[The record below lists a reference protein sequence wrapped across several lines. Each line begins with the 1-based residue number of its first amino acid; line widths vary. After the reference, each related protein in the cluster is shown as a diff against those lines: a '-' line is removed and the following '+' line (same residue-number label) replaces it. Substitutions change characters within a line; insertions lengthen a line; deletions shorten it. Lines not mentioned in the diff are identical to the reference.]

1 MLNVSA
7 VPKPL
12 ACNLGAFN
20 PKQRR
25 EHTVLVHRVFRA
37 VEQVRDLRDGLAFR
51 LPTKM
56 NVALEA
62 TQFIMLERLC
72 CPFFNFA
79 FKVESDGATWLHI
92 TGGKGVKQF
101 IKPEFGLANLKISRR
116 QT

>member
-1 MLNVSA
+1 MPRTSTA
-7 VPKPL
+7 PKPI
-12 ACNLGAFN
+12 ACNMNAFS
-20 PKQRR
+20 PKQRK
-25 EHTVLVHRVFRA
+25 EHALIIRRVFRA

-79 FKVESDGATWLHI
+79 LKVESDGATWLHI

-116 QT
+116 QI